1 MIVSANLL
9 NESRAGV
16 VMVAPTTTTARGLP
30 SHIELDPADSGLDR
44 ISYAKCENVRS
55 ISERRLIA
63 RLGIVG
69 EPAMF
74 EIVRSLRFLLDL

>member
-1 MIVSANLL
+1 MIVSTNLL

-16 VMVAPTTTTARGLP
+16 VVVVPATTAAHGLP
-30 SHIELDPADSGLDR
+30 SHIELDPADSGLEK

-69 EPAMF
+69 EQATF
-74 EIVRSLRFLLDL
+74 EIARSLRFLLDL